1 MGSSS
6 VYAMIFNIPSSYH
19 ASQLRNFFSEIVE
32 SSGFENFHYR
42 HRPMI
47 SKPRILSNN
56 DDDNN
61 SGKKEYCEKSAAAEP
76 STSAACDDR
85 NNVTS
90 SSDVNQNRCFLK
102 PCEL

>member
-1 MGSSS
+1 MSSSS

-19 ASQLRNFFSEIVE
+19 ASQLRDFFSEIVE

-42 HRPMI
+42 HRPMM

-56 DDDNN
+56 DNSK
-61 SGKKEYCEKSAAAEP
+61 SGKKENCEKIAAAEP